1 MVFCCYEAAS
11 CLLRSFKDKLSDTKN
26 SRILVYA
33 TISLF
38 LHILHRANTI
48 FDEDS
53 NDEESLCQL
62 LRVNIRDLL
71 RYWVVC
77 GDVIGGSFFGGSFF
91 GGGVKYAR
99 TTHKELRKE
108 EQELKVSE
116 AIMVFLF

>member
-1 MVFCCYEAAS
+1 MFRCYEAAS

-26 SRILVYA
+26 SRILVHA

-48 FDEDS
+48 FDGNS
-53 NDEESLCQL
+53 NDHEGLCQL

-71 RYWVVC
+71 NDWVVC
-77 GDVIGGSFFGGSFF
+77 GGVIGGSFF
-91 GGGVKYAR
+91 GGGVKKYAG
-99 TTHKELRKE
+99 TTTIELKKE

-116 AIMVFLF
+116 ASMVFLIITYF

>member
-1 MVFCCYEAAS
+1 MVFRCYEAAS
-11 CLLRSFKDKLSDTKN
+11 CLLRSFKDKLNDAKN

-48 FDEDS
+48 FDGDS

-77 GDVIGGSFFGGSFF
+77 GDVIGGSFFGG
-91 GGGVKYAR
+91 GVKYAR
-99 TTHKELRKE
+99 TTHKELSKE